1 MTSLEL
7 NYLIEDLISKYSLIQ
22 ILWHRTSTCA
32 FWWCGADTVQPI
44 EWCIWESNGVVHGKK
59 THLETMQ
66 IKILV
71 SLFLLS
77 DGIWTES
84 VNSLRVPTV
93 LSSESGRHCCC
104 LSGSCPCGKGW
115 EDGQDQNQWAMTLTQ
130 GTPTV
135 RPPLSEEQTPVM
147 ARSIRW

>member
-1 MTSLEL
+1 MLMTSLEL

-44 EWCIWESNGVVHGKK
+44 EWCIWASKGVVLGKK

-77 DGIWTES
+77 DGI
-84 VNSLRVPTV
+84 
-93 LSSESGRHCCC
+93 
-104 LSGSCPCGKGW
+104 
-115 EDGQDQNQWAMTLTQ
+115 
-130 GTPTV
+130 
-135 RPPLSEEQTPVM
+135 
-147 ARSIRW
+147 